1 MTGIIDTPVTE
12 IKLTNRRRMAWV
24 SAIQTTAFVFTFTA
38 LAMFVP
44 AVASVIGA
52 LVPVI
57 PMLLVFLSWPQLA
70 YFGATI
76 LIDRILGQRPGD
88 GEE

>member
-1 MTGIIDTPVTE
+1 MEDLDTPVTE
-12 IKLTNRRRMAWV
+12 IKLTNRRRMAWM
-24 SAIQTTAFVFTFTA
+24 SAIQTATFVFGFAA
-38 LAMFVP
+38 LAMFSPGVAS
-44 AVASVIGA
+44 AVAA

-76 LIDRILGQRPGD
+76 LIDRILGRRS
-88 GEE
+88 ESAE